1 MSLNLAFLVLLVLI
15 AFYLIFIE
23 IFTVVFMMTGV
34 SHTRSM
40 FQVISLLTNSGFTTS
55 ESEII
60 VSSRKRRKI
69 AIIIMLF
76 GNIFNVLILSILVN
90 TVITIYQ
97 EPTFEF
103 VQAIVVVLIF
113 FVLFIAYKKLK
124 FIKVR
129 FNRLIKKI
137 ANHWMYS
144 KKSNPLLILDNFHEF
159 CIVEIKVIEVPD
171 ILKGK
176 TIFESS
182 LSNDYGIR
190 VLYIKRGD
198 QYIGYIEDDNR
209 VLLMD
214 RIIVF
219 GPLHNITKVFNMKPS
234 H

>member
-1 MSLNLAFLVLLVLI
+1 MSLNLALLVLLVLI

-23 IFTVVFMMTGV
+23 IFTTIFMMTGV
-34 SHTRSM
+34 SHTRSI
-40 FQVISLLTNSGFTTS
+40 FQVISLLTNSGFTTN
-55 ESEII
+55 ESETI

-69 AIIIMLF
+69 AIFIMIF
-76 GNIFNVLILSILVN
+76 GNIFNVLVLSVLVN
-90 TVITIYQ
+90 AVITMYKT
-97 EPTFEF
+97 PSFEF
-103 VQAIVVVLIF
+103 MQAIVVVIIF
-113 FVLFIAYKKLK
+113 FAFFIFFKKWT

-129 FNRLIKKI
+129 FDRLIKKI
-137 ANHWMYS
+137 ANRWMYS
-144 KKSNPLLILDNFHEF
+144 KKSNPLLVLDNFHEF
-159 CIVEIKVIEVPD
+159 CIVEIKMVEMPL
-171 ILKGK
+171 ILKDK
-176 TIFESS
+176 TIFESR

-198 QYIGYIEDDNR
+198 ENIGYIEDNHC